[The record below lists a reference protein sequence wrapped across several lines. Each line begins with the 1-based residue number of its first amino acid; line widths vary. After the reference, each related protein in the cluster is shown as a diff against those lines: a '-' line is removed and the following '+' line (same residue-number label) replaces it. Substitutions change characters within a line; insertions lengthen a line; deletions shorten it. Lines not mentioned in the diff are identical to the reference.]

1 MRRKEDVGMGLIT
14 CPKCGETISE
24 KATVCPH
31 CKFNLSQQNLI
42 MCEECGREYEI
53 KSSACPN
60 CGCPNSTIKQKK
72 QKKKNKG
79 IIISAVVI
87 ALIAISVFGF
97 SISQRTKEA
106 EYYSNMEYVS
116 YTMLDGA
123 AKAEN
128 AGNLIKSVW
137 YNAIYE
143 ERDTETDKY
152 TMKNGKFV
160 DDFNDA
166 LSNLFADENF
176 VNSISEIELNQSE
189 VTGLMKKLKNP
200 PKKYEEAYAV
210 LKTYYDNYIKMTK
223 SVISPTGSLQ
233 TFSEDFNT
241 YDTDTANSF
250 EKMKLYL
257 D

>member
-1 MRRKEDVGMGLIT
+1 MGLIS
-14 CPKCGETISE
+14 CPKCGEAISE
-24 KATVCPH
+24 KAIVCPH
-31 CKFNLSQQNLI
+31 CKFNLLQQNLI
-42 MCEECGREYEI
+42 MCEECGKEYKI
-53 KSSACPN
+53 KLSACPN
-60 CGCPNSTIKQKK
+60 CGCPNSTIEQKK
-72 QKKKNKG
+72 QKKKQKG
-79 IIISAVVI
+79 IIISVVAI
-87 ALIAISVFGF
+87 ALIVVCVFGF
-97 SISQRTKEA
+97 SISQKAKET

-123 AKAEN
+123 AKAEK

-160 DDFNDA
+160 DDFNEA
-166 LSNLFADENF
+166 LSNLFADKNF

-200 PKKYEEAYAV
+200 PKKYEEAYAE
-210 LKTYYDNYIKMTK
+210 LKIYYDNYIKMTK

>member
-1 MRRKEDVGMGLIT
+1 MGLVY
-14 CPKCGETISE
+14 CPKCGEEISD
-24 KATVCPH
+24 KAIYCPH
-31 CKFNLSQQNLI
+31 CNFAFSKQNI
-42 MCEECGREYEI
+42 VKCDECGMEYE
-53 KSSACPN
+53 SNLSACPK
-60 CGCPNSTIKQKK
+60 CGCPKPSFTEKTQKSK
-72 QKKKNKG
+72 HKG
-79 IIISAVVI
+79 IIISIISVT
-87 ALIAISVFGF
+87 LIAVFILGF
-97 SISQRTKEA
+97 SIMQKA
-106 EYYSNMEYVS
+106 KVLEYYSNMETVS
-116 YTMLDGA
+116 FTMLDGA

-143 ERDTETDKY
+143 KRDVETDKY

-176 VNSISEIELNQSE
+176 MNSISEIELNQSN
-189 VTGLMKKLKNP
+189 VTDLMKKLRNP
-200 PKKYEEAYAV
+200 PTQYEEAYSV
-210 LKTYYDNYIKMTK
+210 LKNFYDNYLQMTTL
-223 SVISPTGSLQ
+223 VISPTGSLQ

-241 YDTDTANSF
+241 YDTDTVNSY

>member
-1 MRRKEDVGMGLIT
+1 MSLIT
-14 CPKCGETISE
+14 CPKCGEAISE
-24 KATVCPH
+24 KAAVCPH
-31 CKFNLSQQNLI
+31 CKLNISHQNSI
-42 MCEECGREYEI
+42 MCEECGTTYKI
-53 KSSACPN
+53 KLSACPN
-60 CGCPNSTIKQKK
+60 CGCPNSTVEQKK
-72 QKKKNKG
+72 QKKKHKG
-79 IIISAVVI
+79 IIISVVVI
-87 ALIAISVFGF
+87 VLIAVCVCGF
-97 SISQRTKEA
+97 VIFQKAKEA

-116 YTMLDGA
+116 YTMLDGV

-143 ERDTETDKY
+143 ERDTETDQY
-152 TMKNGKFV
+152 TMNSGEFV

-176 VNSISEIELNQSE
+176 IKSISEIETNQSE

-210 LKTYYDNYIKMTK
+210 LTTYYDNYIKMTK
-223 SVISPTGSLQ
+223 LVISPAGSLK

-241 YDTDTANSF
+241 YDTDTVNSYD
-250 EKMKLYL
+250 KIKLYL

>member
-1 MRRKEDVGMGLIT
+1 
-14 CPKCGETISE
+14 
-24 KATVCPH
+24 
-31 CKFNLSQQNLI
+31 
-42 MCEECGREYEI
+42 
-53 KSSACPN
+53 
-60 CGCPNSTIKQKK
+60 
-72 QKKKNKG
+72 
-79 IIISAVVI
+79 
-87 ALIAISVFGF
+87 
-97 SISQRTKEA
+97 
-106 EYYSNMEYVS
+106 MEYVS
-116 YTMLDGA
+116 YTVLDRA

-152 TMKNGKFV
+152 TMKNGEFV

-189 VTGLMKKLKNP
+189 ATDLMKKLKNP

-223 SVISPTGSLQ
+223 SVISPYGSLQ
-233 TFSEDFNT
+233 TFSENFNT
-241 YDTDTANSF
+241 YDTDTVNSF

>member
-1 MRRKEDVGMGLIT
+1 MGLIT
-14 CPKCGETISE
+14 CPKCGKTISE
-24 KATVCPH
+24 KAIVCPH

-42 MCEECGREYEI
+42 ICEECGGEYETEL
-53 KSSACPN
+53 SACPN
-60 CGCPNSTIKQKK
+60 CGCPNTLTEQKK
-72 QKKKNKG
+72 QKKKHKG

-87 ALIAISVFGF
+87 VLITISVFRF
-97 SISQRTKEA
+97 SISQRTKEV

-116 YTMLDGA
+116 YTMLVGA
-123 AKAEN
+123 AKAED

-143 ERDTETDKY
+143 ERNTETDKY

-176 VNSISEIELNQSE
+176 INSISEIESNQSE
-189 VTGLMKKLKNP
+189 VTALMKKLKNP
-200 PKKYEEAYAV
+200 PKKYEEAYAA

-223 SVISPTGSLQ
+223 LVINPTGSLQ

-241 YDTDTANSF
+241 YDSDTANSF

>member
-1 MRRKEDVGMGLIT
+1 MGLIT
-14 CPKCGETISE
+14 CPKCGEAISE
-24 KATVCPH
+24 KAIVCPY
-31 CKFNLSQQNLI
+31 CKSSLSQQNSI
-42 MCEECGREYEI
+42 MCENCGTEYEI
-53 KSSACPN
+53 KLPACPN
-60 CGCPNSTIKQKK
+60 CGCPNSTIKQRKH
-72 QKKKNKG
+72 KKKHKG
-79 IIISAVVI
+79 IIIAVVVI
-87 ALIAISVFGF
+87 ILIAVCVFGF
-97 SISQRTKEA
+97 NILQKAKET

-123 AKAEN
+123 VKAEN

-143 ERDTETDKY
+143 ERDTETDNY
-152 TMKNGKFV
+152 TMKNGEFV

-176 VNSISEIELNQSE
+176 VNSISEIELNKSE
-189 VTGLMKKLKNP
+189 VTDLMKNP

-210 LKTYYDNYIKMTK
+210 LKIYYDNYIKMTK
-223 SVISPTGSLQ
+223 SVISSNGSLQ

-241 YDTDTANSF
+241 YDTDTVNSF

>member
-1 MRRKEDVGMGLIT
+1 
-14 CPKCGETISE
+14 
-24 KATVCPH
+24 
-31 CKFNLSQQNLI
+31 
-42 MCEECGREYEI
+42 MCEECGTGYEI
-53 KSSACPN
+53 KLSACPY
-60 CGCPNSTIKQKK
+60 CGCPNSTIEQKK
-72 QKKKNKG
+72 QKKKHKG
-79 IIISAVVI
+79 IIISIVVI
-87 ALIAISVFGF
+87 ALIAVCVFGF
-97 SISQRTKEA
+97 SISQKAKET

-123 AKAEN
+123 AKAES

-160 DDFNDA
+160 DNFNDA
-166 LSNLFADENF
+166 ISNLFDDENF

-210 LKTYYDNYIKMTK
+210 LKIYYDNYIKMTK
-223 SVISPTGSLQ
+223 LVISPTGSLQ

-241 YDTDTANSF
+241 YDSDTVNSF

>member
-1 MRRKEDVGMGLIT
+1 MGLIT
-14 CPKCGETISE
+14 
-24 KATVCPH
+24 
-31 CKFNLSQQNLI
+31 
-42 MCEECGREYEI
+42 Y
-53 KSSACPN
+53 PN
-60 CGCPNSTIKQKK
+60 CGCPNSSIKQKK
-72 QKKKNKG
+72 KKHKG
-79 IIISAVVI
+79 VIISIIVF
-87 ALIAISVFGF
+87 ALIVTGVLGIGILQKA
-97 SISQRTKEA
+97 KEF
-106 EYYSNMEYVS
+106 EYYTNMEAVS

-143 ERDTETDKY
+143 ERDDETDQY

-166 LSNLFADENF
+166 LSSLFADENF
-176 VNSISEIELNQSE
+176 IKSISEIETNQSE
-189 VTGLMKKLKNP
+189 VTDLMKQLKNP
-200 PKKYEEAYAV
+200 PKKYEEAYSV
-210 LKTYYDNYIKMTK
+210 LNGYYDNYLKMIKT
-223 SVISPTGSLQ
+223 VISSTGSLN

-241 YDTDTANSF
+241 YDNDTVDSF

>member
-1 MRRKEDVGMGLIT
+1 MGLVY
-14 CPKCGETISE
+14 CPKCGEKISD
-24 KATVCPH
+24 KAISCPY
-31 CKFNLSQQNLI
+31 CNFAFSKQNI
-42 MCEECGREYEI
+42 VKCEECGMEYE
-53 KSSACPN
+53 SNLSACPK
-60 CGCPNSTIKQKK
+60 CGCPKPSFTEKTQKSK
-72 QKKKNKG
+72 HKG
-79 IIISAVVI
+79 IIISIISV
-87 ALIAISVFGF
+87 ALIAVFILGF
-97 SISQRTKEA
+97 SISQKA
-106 EYYSNMEYVS
+106 KGSEYYSNMETVS

-123 AKAEN
+123 AKAETT
-128 AGNLIKSVW
+128 GNLIKSVW

-160 DDFNDA
+160 YDFNDT
-166 LSNLFADENF
+166 LSNLFADESF
-176 VNSISEIELNQSE
+176 DNSISEIELNQSE
-189 VTGLMKKLKNP
+189 VTDLMKKLKNP

-210 LKTYYDNYIKMTK
+210 LKTYYDNYMKMTK

-241 YDTDTANSF
+241 YDSDTVNSF

>member
-1 MRRKEDVGMGLIT
+1 
-14 CPKCGETISE
+14 
-24 KATVCPH
+24 
-31 CKFNLSQQNLI
+31 
-42 MCEECGREYEI
+42 MCEECGTEYEI
-53 KSSACPN
+53 KLSTCPN
-60 CGCPNSTIKQKK
+60 CGCPNLTIEQKK
-72 QKKKNKG
+72 QKKKQKG
-79 IIISAVVI
+79 IIISVVVL
-87 ALIAISVFGF
+87 ALIAVCVFGF
-97 SISQRTKEA
+97 SILQKAKEA
-106 EYYSNMEYVS
+106 EYYSNMECVS

-152 TMKNGKFV
+152 TMKNGEFV

-166 LSNLFADENF
+166 LSNLFADGNF
-176 VNSISEIELNQSE
+176 INSISEIELNQSE

-223 SVISPTGSLQ
+223 SVISLDGSLQ
-233 TFSEDFNT
+233 TFSEEFNT
-241 YDTDTANSF
+241 YDTDTVNSF